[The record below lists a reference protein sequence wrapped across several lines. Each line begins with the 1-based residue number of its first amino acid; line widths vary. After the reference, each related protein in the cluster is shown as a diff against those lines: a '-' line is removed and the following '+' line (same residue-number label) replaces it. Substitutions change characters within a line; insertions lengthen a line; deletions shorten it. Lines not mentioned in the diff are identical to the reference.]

1 MVEQKRLPDHGF
13 KFSEESNWNDIQLE
27 SNKIFFSKPLIID
40 VSGLAKGFA
49 VDKAYK
55 RISFCYLNMPIKF
68 KFVLMQ
74 AVI

>member
-49 VDKAYK
+49 G
-55 RISFCYLNMPIKF
+55 
-68 KFVLMQ
+68 
-74 AVI
+74 VIRAPFRDIIPVARVTHKMFH